1 VRRLVT
7 VLTML
12 PLATALAAGAGDNVK
27 WTRSA
32 PLPCVA
38 LDVDAVA
45 RDEECAAVLAR
56 YTLGWESARRSAAI
70 GHVGALFYGWEVHCA
85 RLRSE
90 AAGKGIPAFVVQ
102 AKAEKARKLFAKAL
116 IFFVAVAARD
126 EADAN
131 LADPS
136 RWEVYL
142 LVDGGRQRPTYL
154 GEPDAA
160 FRDIIVRPISLHDA
174 HGTPGGAPSKPRPP
188 PGEFDADEN
197 GAYRK
202 IYKVAFDNPWGDAP
216 RGSVKLVVAGEKA
229 RRGFEW
235 RFKEE

>member
-1 VRRLVT
+1 
-7 VLTML
+7 ML
-12 PLATALAAGAGDNVK
+12 PLATAAAAGAGDNVK

-32 PLPCVA
+32 QLPCVA

-45 RDEECAAVLAR
+45 GNDDCAAVLAR
-56 YTLGWESARRSAAI
+56 YTVSWKSSRRNAAI
-70 GHVGALFYGWEVHCA
+70 GHVVALFYGWEVYCA
-85 RLRSE
+85 RLRKD
-90 AAGKGIPAFVVQ
+90 AAEKDISAFVVQ
-102 AKAEKARKLFAKAL
+102 AKAEEARKLFAKAL
-116 IFFVAVAARD
+116 VFFVAVAARD

-136 RWEVYL
+136 RWEIYL
-142 LVDGGRQRPTYL
+142 LVDGARQMPTYL

-174 HGTPGGAPSKPRPP
+174 HGTPGGAPAKPRPP

-197 GAYRK
+197 GAYRR

-235 RFKEE
+235 RFKED